1 MQTSRTFLLNRV
13 RRHQNTNGKIA
24 RLTAVN
30 PTTGTQVTQ
39 WIYGT
44 TTPASEVASN
54 ELLYAKIYPDSSGGS
69 DQIVYAYN
77 RLGQVIEQT
86 DQNGTVRQFDYD
98 GLGRLTDDM
107 AKIRERRERKEQSKK
122 NSKRSSTS

>member
-1 MQTSRTFLLNRV
+1 MWWELFHS
-13 RRHQNTNGKIA
+13 
-24 RLTAVN
+24 
-30 PTTGTQVTQ
+30 PQ

-54 ELLYAKIYPDSSGGS
+54 ELLSSKVYPDSSGGS
-69 DQIVYAYN
+69 DQVVYAYN
-77 RLGQVIEQT
+77 RLGQVINQT

-122 NSKRSSTS
+122 NSKRSNAS